1 MIKSAVIAFTG
12 LFVAASSGHA
22 ALMVTAV
29 DDADILA
36 NTIVGSGITITPS
49 TPAITGAAST
59 TSPSQFG
66 TFTGGASVGG
76 GFFDQGIILSTGD
89 VLDAIGPPGSTNTRD
104 DISTGY
110 GNPGDS
116 QLETLSTPFLTQ
128 DAAILTFDFQT
139 TGGDLFFNFIFAS
152 DEYNEFAGSPFHD
165 VFGLFVDDINI
176 AFVPGTITPV
186 SANTVNSS
194 VNSGLYNNNDLV
206 SARPTNSPFL
216 IEYDGFTDVFRAE
229 FLNLGAG
236 THTMKIAIADT
247 SRDANDDIL
256 DSAVFIQAGTF
267 SDTTSPAEVP
277 EPTAL
282 LLFALGLFGVGY
294 FGIARRRPA

>member
-36 NTIVGSGITITPS
+36 NTIAGSGITITPT
-49 TPAITGAAST
+49 TPAIIGTSST

-76 GFFDQGIILSTGD
+76 GFFDQGIVLSTGN
-89 VLDAIGPPGSTNTRD
+89 VLDAIGPVPGSPNTAD
-104 DISTGY
+104 DITTAY

-116 QLETLSTPFLTQ
+116 DLDLLSAFTTQ
-128 DAAILTFDFQT
+128 DAATLSFEFQT
-139 TGGDLFFNFIFAS
+139 TGGDLFFNFVFAS
-152 DEYNEFAGSPFHD
+152 DEYNEFIGSPFND
-165 VFGLFVDDINI
+165 VFGFYVDGVNI
-176 AFVPGTITPV
+176 ALVPGTSSPV
-186 SANTVNSS
+186 AVNTVNGTT
-194 VNSGLYNNNDLV
+194 NSGFYNDNDFG
-206 SARPTNSPFL
+206 SFNPNFPFD
-216 IEYDGFTDVFRAE
+216 IEYDGFTDVFRAQA
-229 FLNLGAG
+229 LGLGAG
-236 THTMKIAIADT
+236 THTMKIAIADA
-247 SRDANDDIL
+247 SDDIL

-267 SDTTSPAEVP
+267 SDTTSPTEVP

-294 FGIARRRPA
+294 FGIARRRAA